1 MVSGG
6 RHDNME
12 NMPTSD
18 SPQSPGPQQ
27 EDHSYHHGPRNLEY
41 QTSVPAMPLSMQQ
54 MIKIIEW
61 MRVSPSW
68 QWKMIWS
75 KELGRR
81 KPCLSDHLLGL
92 IPVKCESR
100 WPYSAQH
107 THNIHMEHTHGE
119 HIHSTCTEHNTH
131 TTHAHRNCFMGVEWG
146 EGLGPFGLL

>member
-1 MVSGG
+1 MSWKDKASFITNSLMMVSGG

-92 IPVKCESR
+92 IPVKCESV
-100 WPYSAQH
+100 ALFCTTH
-107 THNIHMEHTHGE
+107 THTHTYTTHTQQMHRTHTHTEHTQR
-119 HIHSTCTEHNTH
+119 TP
-131 TTHAHRNCFMGVEWG
+131 A
-146 EGLGPFGLL
+146 